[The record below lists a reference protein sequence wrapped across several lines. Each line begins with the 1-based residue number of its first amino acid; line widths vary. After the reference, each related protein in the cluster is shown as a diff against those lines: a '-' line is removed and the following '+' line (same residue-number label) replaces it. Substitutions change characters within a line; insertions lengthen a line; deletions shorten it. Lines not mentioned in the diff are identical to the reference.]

1 MPGWRAT
8 SYFSG
13 ITMQLTES
21 EWRALRALGKIS
33 DGNPA
38 FLNVLDADALVQK
51 GLAERFG
58 LGQFVLTD
66 LGRGLLA
73 RG

>member
-1 MPGWRAT
+1 
-8 SYFSG
+8 
-13 ITMQLTES
+13 MQLTES
-21 EWRALRALGKIS
+21 EWRALRALGTIS
-33 DGNPA
+33 GGNPA
-38 FLNVLDADALVQK
+38 FLNVVDADALVVK

-66 LGRGLLA
+66 QGRDLLA